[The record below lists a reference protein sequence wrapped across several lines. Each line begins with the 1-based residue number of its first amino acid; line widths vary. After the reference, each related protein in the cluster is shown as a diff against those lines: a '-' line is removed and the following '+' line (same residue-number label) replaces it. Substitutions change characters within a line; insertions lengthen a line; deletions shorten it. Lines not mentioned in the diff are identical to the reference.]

1 MKPPY
6 VKASRFGL
14 LVIAMLGGFDLYRG
28 LIGIKM
34 GRAYPTSKR
43 GAIVQKALMYTKN
56 WKQKGRHPP
65 NTIQTNTQ
73 SDHHKPFESNKS
85 AGKPVFSPSID
96 WRGKSRLVGGEAMDV
111 VRRSHRPQRCT
122 SPKHAKVDAKL
133 GGWSPGWGFRRAWRG
148 TWGRCAS
155 SCDGDGD
162 SFVTVI
168 EVEFTTR

>member
-73 SDHHKPFESNKS
+73 SDDHKPFESNKS

-96 WRGKSRLVGGEAMDV
+96 
-111 VRRSHRPQRCT
+111 
-122 SPKHAKVDAKL
+122 
-133 GGWSPGWGFRRAWRG
+133 
-148 TWGRCAS
+148 
-155 SCDGDGD
+155 
-162 SFVTVI
+162 
-168 EVEFTTR
+168 